1 MLAQAD
7 VDGKT
12 NEITQFAP
20 LLEPLDLAGCVVTA
34 DAMHT
39 QGGHAG
45 FLVQEKKAHYILVVK
60 KNRPTLYA
68 QVKNLPWQ
76 HIPAAHRQ
84 LGREEHRNLKAT
96 AVAARLAFPHA
107 AHAIRVTRRIRSLN
121 GGKWRTATIYGI
133 TSLTAC
139 GVPELVQSPGVCLVS
154 ATQIL
159 DHIPSSP
166 AASCCISPSHRR
178 PGPGQAR
185 R

>member
-60 KNRPTLYA
+60 KNRPTLY
-68 QVKNLPWQ
+68 
-76 HIPAAHRQ
+76 RS
-84 LGREEHRNLKAT
+84 EEHT
-96 AVAARLAFPHA
+96 SEPP
-107 AHAIRVTRRIRSLN
+107 VT
-121 GGKWRTATIYGI
+121 
-133 TSLTAC
+133 
-139 GVPELVQSPGVCLVS
+139 
-154 ATQIL
+154 
-159 DHIPSSP
+159 
-166 AASCCISPSHRR
+166 
-178 PGPGQAR
+178 
-185 R
+185 